1 MFDFL
6 EILKYIL
13 PALVVLI
20 AVERVLRWQFRKTL
34 DFQQQT
40 LKGEQ
45 LKQLLPVRLQAAER
59 LALFLERI
67 SPEAMIHRLSEPGMG
82 AKSLHMAMLA
92 SIRGEYEHNMAQQI
106 YLKAETWDSI
116 RSAKEDISSL
126 VNQAANGLNGDA
138 TALDYSRQLLE
149 LLRKRS
155 IYPTAPAL
163 SQLRRETERL

>member
-20 AVERVLRWQFRKTL
+20 AVERVLRWQFRKTF
-34 DFQQQT
+34 DFQQQA
-40 LKGEQ
+40 LKADQ
-45 LKQLLPVRLQAAER
+45 LKHLLPVRLQAAER

-82 AKSLHMAMLA
+82 AKSLHMAMLT
-92 SIRGEYEHNMAQQI
+92 SIRAEYEHNMAQQI
-106 YLKAETWDSI
+106 YLQAETWESI
-116 RSAKEDISSL
+116 RSAKEDITAL
-126 VNQAANGLNGDA
+126 ANQAAAQLTAEA
-138 TALDYSRQLLE
+138 TAVDYSRALLD
-149 LLRKRS
+149 LLRQRP

-163 SQLRRETERL
+163 AQLRRETEGL

>member
-34 DFQQQT
+34 DFQQQA
-40 LKGEQ
+40 LKADQ
-45 LKQLLPVRLQAAER
+45 LKHLLPVRLQAAER

-82 AKSLHMAMLA
+82 AKSLHLAMLA
-92 SIRGEYEHNMAQQI
+92 SIRAEYEHNMAQQI

-116 RSAKEDISSL
+116 RTSKEDISAM
-126 VNQAANGLNGDA
+126 VNQAATNLTA
-138 TALDYSRQLLE
+138 ESTALDYSRALLD
-149 LLRKRS
+149 LVRQRPV
-155 IYPTAPAL
+155 YPTAPAL
-163 SQLRRETERL
+163 TQLRRETERL